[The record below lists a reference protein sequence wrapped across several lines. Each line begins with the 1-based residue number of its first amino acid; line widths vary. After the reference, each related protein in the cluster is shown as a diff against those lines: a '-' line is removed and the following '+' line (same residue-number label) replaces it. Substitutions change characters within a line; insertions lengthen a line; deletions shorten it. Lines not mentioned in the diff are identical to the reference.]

1 MIDAVA
7 TIGAGQAAAVAV
19 RTMRRAGFDGRI
31 EMIGD
36 EPDRPY
42 QRPPLSKEYLAS
54 GDDEGLFLLPERWC
68 EENDVRL
75 RLGQPA
81 VRISP
86 ADAGVEL
93 ADGTLVAADAVLIAT
108 GGRPRRLP
116 AAAGERICYLR
127 TIADSDRLRSH
138 LRPGARLIVVGGG
151 FIGSEVAATAQ
162 GLGCQVTVVEAL
174 AAPLLPVLG
183 PVVGA
188 ACARLHQAHGVDLR
202 LAESVAEVSESA
214 AGVVVTTGSGARIE
228 GDVLVAGIGCQPNV
242 EVAARSGLAVGNGV
256 IVDEHCRTSI
266 PNVLAAGDIANHWH
280 PLFGERMRVEHF
292 DNASK
297 QAAAAARSL
306 LGRGGPY
313 ADPHW
318 FWSDQYDV
326 NLQYAG
332 HANGA
337 DELVVRGSLDDLDF
351 CAFYLRDGLLRA
363 AFGVDRG
370 AEVMAA
376 KELIAGQVRVPAGV
390 LADEDADLAELAEA
404 ALLDESLEEELA

>member
-1 MIDAVA
+1 MIQAVA
-7 TIGAGQAAAVAV
+7 TIGAGHAAAVAV
-19 RTMRRAGFDGRI
+19 RTLRRAGFEGRV
-31 EMIGD
+31 EMVGD

-54 GDDEGLFLLPERWC
+54 GDGDGLYLLTERWC
-68 EENDVRL
+68 EENNVRL

-86 ADAGVEL
+86 AAAGIEL
-93 ADGTLVAADAVLIAT
+93 ADGTLVAADAVLVAT

-116 AAAGERICYLR
+116 VTGGEHICYLR

-138 LRPGARLIVVGGG
+138 LRPGARLIVVGAG
-151 FIGSEVAATAQ
+151 FIGAEVAATAR
-162 GLGCQVTVVEAL
+162 GAGCEVIMVEAL

-183 PVVGA
+183 PAVAG
-188 ACARLHQAHGVDLR
+188 ACARLHREHGVDLR
-202 LAESVAEVSESA
+202 LGESVVDVSESA
-214 AGVVVTTGSGARIE
+214 AGVVVTTSGGTRIE
-228 GDVLVAGIGCQPNV
+228 GDAVVAGIGIEPNV
-242 EVAARSGLAVGNGV
+242 EVAQRSGVTVGNG
-256 IVDEHCRTSI
+256 IMVDEHCRTSV
-266 PNVLAAGDIANHWH
+266 PNVLAAGDVANHWH

-306 LGRGGPY
+306 LGRSDPY
-313 ADPHW
+313 TDPHW

-326 NLQYAG
+326 SLQYAG
-332 HANGA
+332 HASGS

-351 CAFYLRDGLLRA
+351 CAFYLRDGLVRA

-390 LADEDADLAELAEA
+390 LADSGADLAELAET
-404 ALLDESLEEELA
+404 ALLDEPFEEELA

>member
-1 MIDAVA
+1 MIQAVA
-7 TIGAGQAAAVAV
+7 TIGAGHAAAVAV
-19 RTMRRAGFDGRI
+19 RTLRRAGFDGRV
-31 EMIGD
+31 EMVGD

-54 GDDEGLFLLPERWC
+54 GDDEGLYLLTERWC
-68 EENDVRL
+68 EDNNVRL

-86 ADAGVEL
+86 AAAGVEL
-93 ADGTLVAADAVLIAT
+93 ADGTLVAADAVLVAT

-116 AAAGERICYLR
+116 VPGGERICYLR

-138 LRPGARLIVVGGG
+138 LHPGARLIVVGAG
-151 FIGSEVAATAQ
+151 FIGAEVAATAR
-162 GLGCQVTVVEAL
+162 GAGCEVIMVEAL

-183 PVVGA
+183 PAVAG
-188 ACARLHQAHGVDLR
+188 ACARLHRAHGVDLR
-202 LAESVAEVSESA
+202 LGESVVDVSESA
-214 AGVVVTTGSGARIE
+214 AGVVVTTSGGTRIE
-228 GDVLVAGIGCQPNV
+228 GDAVVAGIGIEPNV
-242 EVAARSGLAVGNGV
+242 EVAQRSGVTVSNG
-256 IVDEHCRTSI
+256 IMVDEHCRTSVS
-266 PNVLAAGDIANHWH
+266 NVLAAGDVANHWH

-297 QAAAAARSL
+297 QGAAAGRSL

-313 ADPHW
+313 TDPHW

-332 HANGA
+332 HASGS
-337 DELVVRGSLDDLDF
+337 DELIVRGSLDDLDF
-351 CAFYLRDGLLRA
+351 CAFYLRDGLVRA

-390 LADEDADLAELAEA
+390 LADSGADLAELAEA
-404 ALLDESLEEELA
+404 ALLDERLAEELT